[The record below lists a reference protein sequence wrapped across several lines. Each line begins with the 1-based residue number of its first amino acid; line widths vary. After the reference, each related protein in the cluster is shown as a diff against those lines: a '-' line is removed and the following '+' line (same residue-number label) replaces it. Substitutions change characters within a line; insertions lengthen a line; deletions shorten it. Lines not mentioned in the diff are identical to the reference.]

1 MSHCHTCQ
9 VHHFAFQ
16 SLFPNTVRFKPQKLI
31 QEAFV
36 KNGHVGNNKVK
47 PTQKAIT
54 SAAKHI
60 YLKMGTFRKP
70 LTLALLKLKLKC
82 PSSSYS
88 KRKAKYKRN
97 ANVDSEHVKKRTKCK
112 RNGPNVTQ
120 IQCLAR
126 GSQRA
131 KQRTTLYFETL
142 EEAAARVGK
151 RKRQEDP
158 RVRKKKRH
166 SPPSHQVNF
175 DKENLL
181 KEVTNMKEGH
191 KVRSLE
197 YNINSEVPYIY
208 HKYNNTM

>member
-1 MSHCHTCQ
+1 M
-9 VHHFAFQ
+9 
-16 SLFPNTVRFKPQKLI
+16 
-31 QEAFV
+31 
-36 KNGHVGNNKVK
+36 
-47 PTQKAIT
+47 
-54 SAAKHI
+54 
-60 YLKMGTFRKP
+60 
-70 LTLALLKLKLKC
+70 
-82 PSSSYS
+82 
-88 KRKAKYKRN
+88 
-97 ANVDSEHVKKRTKCK
+97 
-112 RNGPNVTQ
+112 TQ

-131 KQRTTLYFETL
+131 KQRTTLHFETL

-151 RKRQEDP
+151 QKRQEDP

-191 KVRSLE
+191 KVRSLA
-197 YNINSEVPYIY
+197 YTINSEVPYIY

>member
-1 MSHCHTCQ
+1 
-9 VHHFAFQ
+9 
-16 SLFPNTVRFKPQKLI
+16 
-31 QEAFV
+31 
-36 KNGHVGNNKVK
+36 
-47 PTQKAIT
+47 
-54 SAAKHI
+54 
-60 YLKMGTFRKP
+60 MGTFRKP

-97 ANVDSEHVKKRTKCK
+97 ANVDSEHFKKRTKCK

-131 KQRTTLYFETL
+131 KQRTTLHFETL

-181 KEVTNMKEGH
+181 ENQGVDLKRFQQLR
-191 KVRSLE
+191 RSDHPLPRRRL
-197 YNINSEVPYIY
+197 NRMVGRDITVPYTSTPECHQTQ
-208 HKYNNTM
+208 HKHPAVRKNSLTE